1 MGRRRELAKNTAI
14 LTVGKVCT
22 QCINF
27 LLLPFYTAMLSTG
40 AYGTFDLMLTYS
52 MLLLPLVSWQLSQ
65 GLFRFMLDDRSNIQR
80 HRVLFST
87 LLFFSVIQCIGYV
100 VLFALIQPILQIE
113 HAYFLIAYVILQV
126 FNAMLMQFVRGLGKS
141 VVYTIASF
149 IAATATAL
157 LNVIALAFL
166 HWGLTGLFVSTLL
179 AQIFTLLYLMATS
192 GCRQYFSIRCI
203 KPAVFREIGAYS
215 IPLVPNNLAWWVV
228 NASDRTIVSYFLGAA
243 ANGIYSIANKFS
255 NVFVNFYNILN
266 LSWSETVSLHYMD
279 ADRDEFLTETMNAM
293 FQLFAAGCFGM
304 VACMPF
310 FFPVFIDAKYH
321 DAYPQILILLY
332 AMLFRVLVGL
342 YSCIYVAQKNAKKIA
357 QTSISAAIINIT
369 VDLLLIQRIH
379 IFAASVS
386 TLVAFLLL
394 FFVRYIDVNRTVQ
407 MKLKRSV
414 VIGCLLMGGGLMY
427 TYYCGNRLIQAI
439 ALVVTIFYAIGTNW
453 EMLHMGIRL
462 ICSRLHNKG

>member
-1 MGRRRELAKNTAI
+1 MGRRKELAKNTAI

-65 GLFRFMLDDRSNIQR
+65 GLFRFMLDDRENTER

-87 LLFFSVIQCIGYV
+87 LLFCSMIQCVIYLA
-100 VLFALIQPILQIE
+100 LFLLIQPILHVE
-113 HAYFLIAYVILQV
+113 HAYFLILYVILQV
-126 FNAMLMQFVRGLGKS
+126 LNAMLMQFVRGLGKS

-157 LNVIALAFL
+157 FNVVALAFL

-179 AQIFTLLYLMATS
+179 AQVLTLLYLIAAS
-192 GCRQYFSIRCI
+192 DCKRYISLACV
-203 KPAVFREIGAYS
+203 KPAVLKQISAYS

-243 ANGIYSIANKFS
+243 ANGVYSIANKFS
-255 NVFVNFYNILN
+255 NVFINFYNILN

-293 FQLFAAGCFGM
+293 FQLFAAGCFCM

-310 FFPVFIDAKYH
+310 FFPVFIDTKYQ

-357 QTSISAAIINIT
+357 KTSVSAAVINLT
-369 VDLLLIQRIH
+369 VDLLLIQKIH
-379 IFAASVS
+379 IFAASFS
-386 TLVAFLLL
+386 TLAAFLIL

-414 VIGCLLMGGGLMY
+414 VIGCLLIGGLLLY
-427 TYYCGNRLIQAI
+427 TYYCGNPLIQAG
-439 ALVVTIFYAIGTNW
+439 ALVITICYAIAANW
-453 EMLHMGIRL
+453 DTLRVGIRFVR
-462 ICSRLHNKG
+462 SKLHKK

>member
-1 MGRRRELAKNTAI
+1 MGRRKELAKNTAI
-14 LTVGKVCT
+14 LTVGRVCT

-52 MLLLPLVSWQLSQ
+52 MLLLPLVGWQLHQ
-65 GLFRFMLDDRSNIQR
+65 GLFRFMLDDRQNTAR
-80 HRVLFST
+80 HTVLFST
-87 LLFFSVIQCIGYV
+87 LLFFSVIQCGVYLAV
-100 VLFALIQPILQIE
+100 FALIQAVVHVE
-113 HAYFLIAYVILQV
+113 HAYFLLVYVILQV

-157 LNVIALAFL
+157 FNVLALTCF
-166 HWGLTGLFVSTLL
+166 HGGLTGLLVSTLL
-179 AQIFTLLYLMATS
+179 AQSLTLLYLLAAS
-192 GCRQYFSIRCI
+192 GCRSYLSLRCI
-203 KPAVFREIGAYS
+203 QPAIFKQVGAYS

-243 ANGIYSIANKFS
+243 ANGVYSIANKFS

-266 LSWSETVSLHYMD
+266 LSWAETVSLHYTD

-304 VACMPF
+304 AACMPF

-342 YSCIYVAQKNAKKIA
+342 YSCVYVAQKNAKKIA
-357 QTSISAAIINIT
+357 ETSISAAVINIV
-369 VDLLLIQRIH
+369 VDLLLIQKIH
-379 IFAASVS
+379 IFAASIS
-386 TLVAFLLL
+386 TLAAFLIL
-394 FFVRYIDVNRTVQ
+394 FLVRYRDVNRTVH

-414 VIGCLLMGGGLMY
+414 VVGCLLMGGCLLY
-427 TYYCGNRLIQAI
+427 TYYCGNRRIQAG
-439 ALVVTIFYAIGTNW
+439 ALVLTIGYAIGANW
-453 EMLHMGIRL
+453 EMLRMGVRFVR
-462 ICSRLHNKG
+462 SKLHTK

>member
-1 MGRRRELAKNTAI
+1 MGRRKELAKNTAI

-27 LLLPFYTAMLSTG
+27 LLLPFYTAMLSTDS
-40 AYGTFDLMLTYS
+40 YGSFDLMLTYS
-52 MLLLPLVSWQLSQ
+52 MLLLPLVGWQLSQ
-65 GLFRFMLDDRSNIQR
+65 GLFRFMLDDRGNTQR
-80 HRVLFST
+80 HCVLFST
-87 LLFFSVIQCIGYV
+87 LLFCSAVQCIGYII
-100 VLFALIQPILQIE
+100 LFALIQPILHVK
-113 HAYFLIAYVILQV
+113 HAYFLIIYVVLQV

-141 VVYTIASF
+141 VVYTVASF
-149 IAATATAL
+149 ITATATAL
-157 LNVIALAFL
+157 FNVVTLAFL
-166 HWGLTGLFVSTLL
+166 HGGLTGLFVSTLL
-179 AQIFTLLYLMATS
+179 AQILTLLYLIAAS
-192 GCRQYFSIRCI
+192 DCRRYLSFRCI

-215 IPLVPNNLAWWVV
+215 VPLVPNNLAWWVV

-266 LSWSETVSLHYMD
+266 LSWAETVSLHYMD

-310 FFPVFIDAKYH
+310 FFPIFIDAKYH

-369 VDLLLIQRIH
+369 VDLLLIQKIH

-386 TLVAFLLL
+386 TLAAFVIL
-394 FFVRYIDVNRTVQ
+394 FFVRYIDVNRTVR

-414 VIGCLLMGGGLMY
+414 VIGCLLMGGCLVY
-427 TYYCGNRLIQAI
+427 TYYCGNCLIQAG
-439 ALVVTIFYAIGTNW
+439 ALVITIIYAIATNRDILRISIRW
-453 EMLHMGIRL
+453 IQSKLHRE
-462 ICSRLHNKG
+462 R